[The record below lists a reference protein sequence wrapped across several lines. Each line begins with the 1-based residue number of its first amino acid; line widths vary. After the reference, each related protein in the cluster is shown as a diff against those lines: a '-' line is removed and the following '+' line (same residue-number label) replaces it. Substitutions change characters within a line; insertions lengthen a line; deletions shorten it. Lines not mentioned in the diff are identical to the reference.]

1 MRAEAEAGHPDVR
14 RLGKQLPGVV
24 ILQQRVHCAHALLD
38 ALQRVRGEL
47 LQPGQRPKTSSCSFD
62 SPGTL
67 CDHNERRGCG
77 R

>member
-47 LQPGQRPKTSSCSFD
+47 LQPGDGELALKVPREARQA
-62 SPGTL
+62 L
-67 CDHNERRGCG
+67 H
-77 R
+77 